1 MNKQIS
7 KVVIYYADG
16 TYQEVGTG
24 WYGQG
29 IGIAPAQRV
38 DPPFGE
44 DVWKTPGEAGK
55 WPFPPD
61 DIGTKIVD

>member
-16 TYQEVGTG
+16 TYQEISNN
-24 WYGQG
+24 WFAQG
-29 IGIAPAQRV
+29 SFPK
-38 DPPFGE
+38 DPLVSE
-44 DVWKTPGEAGK
+44 SDIWKNPGEAGK

-61 DIGTKIVD
+61 GIGTRIVD